1 MRYNLL
7 SFLCAATVIAYLQRS
22 AISVP
27 TQQIERDLG
36 LRPQDLGFVFLAWY
50 VGYAVGQIPSGWV
63 ADRIGSKP
71 ALIVFAV
78 LWSVLTALTGTATD
92 FISLAAIWGA
102 MGLAQAGIFVCA
114 TKAISATFV
123 RTQQAFAA
131 GALACCM
138 AGGAAL
144 SSYVTGQLLTGHSG
158 FSPLTWQTT
167 LLVYAVPGIVWALAF
182 ALIVPNPERKPK
194 PEPQAD
200 PDEWMP
206 PPRAEPLAP
215 VRWSRL
221 LTDPSM
227 ILLCSQQFMRAGAAA
242 LFFTWFPR
250 YLRETKGV
258 SVADSGS
265 LTALP
270 LLGGML
276 GGLVGG
282 IISDWL
288 LRRTGNA
295 RLSRQGMACA
305 GTAICASIS
314 VGAYFAD
321 TATVAVL
328 FLSVGSAC
336 AYASGVN
343 AYTVA
348 MTMGGKRVAIVFAT
362 MNMAGNIGAGVFPF
376 AVGQIAGGTGN
387 WNLTIL
393 LFGSMYAGASICWAL
408 LNPKGTLFEEKP

>member
-27 TQQIERDLG
+27 TKQIERDLV
-36 LRPQDLGFVFLAWY
+36 LQPQDMGFVFLAWY
-50 VGYAVGQIPSGWV
+50 VGYAAGQVPSGWV

-71 ALIVFAV
+71 SLILFAV
-78 LWSVLTALTGTATD
+78 LWSVLTGLTGTATG
-92 FISLAAIWGA
+92 FTGLAAIWGA
-102 MGLAQAGIFVCA
+102 MGVAQAGIFVCA
-114 TKAISATFV
+114 TKAISTTFV
-123 RTQQAFAA
+123 RTEQAFAA

-144 SSYVTGQLLTGHSG
+144 SSYVTGQLLTGKWG
-158 FSPLTWQTT
+158 FSPLTWQVI

-182 ALIVPNPERKPK
+182 ALVVPNPERPRE
-194 PEPQAD
+194 PEPQDDWA
-200 PDEWMP
+200 
-206 PPRAEPLAP
+206 LAP
-215 VRWSRL
+215 PAPPVPPTSVQWSRL
-221 LTDPSM
+221 FTDWNM
-227 ILLCSQQFMRAGAAA
+227 LLLCSQQFMRAGAAA

-250 YLRETKGV
+250 YLQETKGV
-258 SVADSGS
+258 SVESSGS

-270 LLGGML
+270 LLAGML

-288 LRRTGNA
+288 LRRTGSA
-295 RLSRQGMACA
+295 RLSRQGMACV
-305 GTAICASIS
+305 GTAVCAGVA
-314 VGAYFAD
+314 VGAYFAES
-321 TATVAVL
+321 ATVAVL
-328 FLSVGSAC
+328 LLSVAALC

-343 AYTVA
+343 AYAVA
-348 MTMGGKRVAIVFAT
+348 MAMGGKRVAIVFAT

-393 LFGSMYAGASICWAL
+393 LFGSMYAIASVCWAM